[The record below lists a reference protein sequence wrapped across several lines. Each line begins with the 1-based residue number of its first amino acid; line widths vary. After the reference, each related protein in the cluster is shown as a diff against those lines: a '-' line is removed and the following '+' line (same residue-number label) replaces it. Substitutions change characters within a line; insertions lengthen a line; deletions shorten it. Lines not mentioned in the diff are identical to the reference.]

1 MSGGHLRRYG
11 SESAKH
17 LSWWWQLD
25 AKTRREFA
33 IKGKKTP
40 GMVKR
45 NVSLPFCR
53 VPPMGRRFAVV
64 RDPEDVTC
72 WACLRAMAR
81 RACTEEG
88 LKDRIVKCY
97 VKAGRVK

>member
-1 MSGGHLRRYG
+1 MSGGRLRRYG

-25 AKTRREFA
+25 PKTRREFA
-33 IKGKKTP
+33 LADKKIAGRIKRHLAK
-40 GMVKR
+40 
-45 NVSLPFCR
+45 PFCR
-53 VPPMGRRFAVV
+53 VPPMGRKFAVV

-81 RACTEEG
+81 RTCTETS
-88 LKDRIVKCY
+88 LKDRIVRCY
-97 VKAGRVK
+97 VKASRVK